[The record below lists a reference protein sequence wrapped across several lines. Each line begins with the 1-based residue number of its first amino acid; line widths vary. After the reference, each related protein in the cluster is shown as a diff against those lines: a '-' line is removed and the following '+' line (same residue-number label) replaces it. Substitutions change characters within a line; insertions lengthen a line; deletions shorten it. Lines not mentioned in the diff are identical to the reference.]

1 MATHRDRKEREDRIS
16 LNARA
21 LTEVER
27 AARKAKTAR
36 LREQR
41 LEAEAGLSKP
51 DGDDLKLASAKK
63 RRRVIHVR

>member
-1 MATHRDRKEREDRIS
+1 MATHRDRKEREERMS
-16 LNARA
+16 LTARA
-21 LTEVER
+21 LTDVER

-41 LEAEAGLSKP
+41 LGAEAGVSKP

-63 RRRVIHVR
+63 KRRVIHVR